1 MKQRGVSEEEAFA
14 SLRSLAMQ
22 RGIRLGEAAQQ
33 VIDVAGLL
41 G

>member
-1 MKQRGVSEEEAFA
+1 MKQRGCSEAEAFS
-14 SLRSLAMQ
+14 SLHSLSMQ

-41 G
+41 R